1 MYDAIVVGLGG
12 MGSATL
18 YHLARSGHRVLGL
31 EQFQI
36 GHALGSSHGS
46 TRIIRLAYS
55 EGPEYVPLLQAAY
68 RYWRELERS
77 ADLDGPLLHVTGGL
91 DIGPAGSWTV
101 EGSKRSCLE
110 HGLDFEEL
118 DAAEV
123 NRRFGGYRLPASMVA
138 IYQPDG
144 GYVMSEAAIH
154 AHIEGATD
162 AGACVRSGL
171 EVVSWGRHR
180 SGLRVETSEAA
191 FETKRLVVTAGP
203 WIGKLCSSLGPR
215 CQPERQVMLWTAPSA
230 QERFRPAGFP
240 VFSMESPLGR
250 FYGFP
255 DHRDQGFKIGKCNHL
270 RQRVQDPSAMDR
282 TCHPEDEALLRE
294 GITSYFPEADGPTR
308 RMAACIFTN
317 TPDGHF
323 ILDRLPDDGDV
334 FVAAG
339 FSGHGYKFCSV
350 IGKLMADLCLDCP
363 PTWDI
368 DRFRLSPQRSAGWT

>member
-18 YHLARSGHRVLGL
+18 YHLAQSGRRVLGL
-31 EQFQI
+31 EQFEI
-36 GHALGSSHGS
+36 GHAMGSSHGS

-68 RYWRELERS
+68 SYWRELERAS
-77 ADLDGPLLHVTGGL
+77 DLDGPLLHVTGGL

-101 EGSKRSCLE
+101 EGSKQSCLE

-144 GYVMSEAAIH
+144 GYVLSEAAIH
-154 AHIEGATD
+154 AHIEGAVD
-162 AGACVRSGL
+162 AGACIRSGL
-171 EVVSWGRHR
+171 EVIGWGRHR

-203 WIGKLCSSLGPR
+203 WIGNLCSSLRPH

-230 QERFRPAGFP
+230 PERFRPADFP
-240 VFSMESPLGR
+240 VFSIESPLGR

-255 DHRDQGFKIGKCNHL
+255 DHRNQGFKIGKCYHL
-270 RQRVQDPSAMDR
+270 RQRVRDPSAMDR

-294 GITSYFPEADGPTR
+294 GIASYFPEADGPTR

-350 IGKLMADLCLDCP
+350 IGKIMAELCQDRSP
-363 PTWDI
+363 AWDI
-368 DRFRLSPQRSAGWT
+368 GRFRLGPGRSAGRA

>member
-31 EQFQI
+31 EQFEI
-36 GHALGSSHGS
+36 GHAMGSSHGS

-68 RYWRELERS
+68 RNWRELECAS
-77 ADLDGPLLHVTGGL
+77 ELDEPLLHVTGGL
-91 DIGPAGSWTV
+91 DIGPAGSWIV
-101 EGSKRSCLE
+101 EGSKQSCLE

-118 DAAEV
+118 DAGEV
-123 NRRFGGYRLPASMVA
+123 NRRFGGYRLPDSMVA

-144 GYVMSEAAIH
+144 GYVLSEAAIH
-154 AHIEGATD
+154 AHIEGAIG
-162 AGACVRSGL
+162 AGASVRSGL
-171 EVVSWGRHR
+171 EVIGWERHR

-191 FETKRLVVTAGP
+191 FEAKRLVVTAGP
-203 WIGKLCSSLGPR
+203 WIGKLCSSLRPY
-215 CQPERQVMLWTAPSA
+215 CQPERQVMLWTAPLA
-230 QERFRPAGFP
+230 PERFRPANFP
-240 VFSMESPLGR
+240 VFSIESPLGR

-255 DHRDQGFKIGKCNHL
+255 DHCDQGFKIGKCYHL
-270 RQRVQDPSAMDR
+270 RQRVQDPGAMDR

-308 RMAACIFTN
+308 RTAACIFTN

-350 IGKLMADLCLDCP
+350 IGKLMAEFCQDRSP
-363 PTWDI
+363 EWDI
-368 DRFRLSPQRSAGWT
+368 DRFRLSPRRWARRA